1 MAWYLNGVRIYVEED
16 SNWTVEPR
24 KGTIELLDTNY
35 SIIHTAGR
43 PSYDREVTFV
53 VFSGYYASILPLVSS
68 GTVTFTDDNDVQTNV
83 TIMKAPATRLYDYQG
98 KEVFRVN
105 ATLKQ
110 VD

>member
-1 MAWYLNGVRIYVEED
+1 MAWYLNGIRIYVEED
-16 SNWTVEPR
+16 SSWKADPR

-43 PSYDREVTFV
+43 PSYDREITFV
-53 VFSGYYASILPLVSS
+53 VFSGYATNILPLVSS
-68 GTVTFTDDNDVQTNV
+68 GTVTFTDDSATTTDV
-83 TIMKAPATRLYDYQG
+83 TIMKAPATRLYDFEG
-98 KEVFRVN
+98 REIFRVS